1 LRKALNGLG
10 CQRHLTVNAP
20 GADRLLETAM
30 RRSLAFVLPLLIATL
45 AYAADATPEDTVK
58 QYLTAVKSGNFKQA
72 YPLVT
77 RDMAQNKSEE
87 DWVKEQQWVMQM
99 AEVKIF
105 DFHVYPGK
113 IEGSTAY
120 VPNVLNS
127 QDKFLNQLGV
137 VEHELYTLVQ
147 EDGRWKINQQQIVEN
162 TDLAKWFPKE
172 PPADK
177 K

>member
-1 LRKALNGLG
+1 
-10 CQRHLTVNAP
+10 
-20 GADRLLETAM
+20 M
-30 RRSLAFVLPLLIATL
+30 RRCIALVLLLLLPTVA
-45 AYAADATPEDTVK
+45 AAADLSPEDTVK
-58 QYLTAVKSGNFKQA
+58 TYLAAVKAGNFKDA

-87 DWVKEQQWVMQM
+87 EWVKEQQWVMQM

-105 DFHVYPGK
+105 DFRVYPGK
-113 IEGSTAY
+113 LEGDKAY

-137 VEHELYTLVQ
+137 VEHELYTLVK

-162 TDLAKWFPKE
+162 TDVAKWFPKDAQSE
-172 PPADK
+172 TK